1 MSPTPVTTKT
11 RIISFNV
18 NGLRARL
25 HQLQA
30 VIDQH
35 SPDIIG
41 LQETKVSD
49 EEFPVEAI
57 ADMGYNIDIH
67 GQKGHYGV
75 ALLSKIK
82 ASKITRGYPGDEAEA
97 QRRMIHGEYSING
110 DTLHVINGYFPQG
123 DGRAHPTKFPAKQ
136 KFYADLL
143 LYLQDN
149 FTPNDKL
156 VVMGDMNVAAAD
168 IDVGIKPENAK
179 RWLKTG
185 KCAFLPEE
193 REWLQRLC
201 DWGLQDSY
209 RSMNAEDTRSYSWFD
224 YRSRGFEQDP
234 KSGLR
239 IDLILASHAAMQLL
253 QDTGID
259 FEARA
264 SEKPSDHCPI
274 WADFSL

>member
-1 MSPTPVTTKT
+1 M

-35 SPDIIG
+35 NPDIIG

-49 EEFPVEAI
+49 EEFPLQAV
-57 ADMGYNIDIH
+57 ADMGYEVDIH

-75 ALLSKIK
+75 ALLSKIP
-82 ASKITRGYPGDEAEA
+82 AARVTRGYPTDDQES
-97 QRRMIHGEYSING
+97 QRRMIHGEYNVEG
-110 DTLHVINGYFPQG
+110 KTVHVINGYFPQG
-123 DGRAHPTKFPAKQ
+123 EGRAHPTKFPAKQ

-143 LYLQDN
+143 TYLKDN
-149 FTPNDKL
+149 FTAKDL
-156 VVMGDMNVAAAD
+156 VVVMGDMNVAAEDSD
-168 IDVGIKPENAK
+168 IGIKPENAK
-179 RWLKTG
+179 RWLQTG

-193 REWLQRLC
+193 REWLQNLR
-201 DWGLQDSY
+201 DWGLQDSF
-209 RSMNAEDTRSYSWFD
+209 RTMNPEDTSSFSWFD

-234 KSGLR
+234 KRGLR
-239 IDLILASHAAMQLL
+239 IDLILASDTAMQLL
-253 QDTGID
+253 QGTGID
-259 FEARA
+259 FEARS

-274 WADFSL
+274 WADFLLSD